1 MSPYNPPP
9 LESYDSAQG
18 DTTPFA
24 SNRRRQQDSY
34 RHPRGPPPFP
44 PGLLATP
51 LPIINPF
58 GPPAPQKLESDDR
71 NSAAS
76 EPTTRSRFE
85 AQQLV
90 IAYIGG
96 ISSIVDDEWVEK
108 VLRAC
113 GRVKSWRRARDAN
126 EQPLSF
132 GFCEFE
138 SMKDAACALR
148 VLSSDGALKKGGW
161 VLPSATVAG
170 KPELLSIK
178 IDNRMLVDLRSHAAL
193 ADGQE
198 TATKENEFAVM
209 ELVAAAIGEL
219 EAGSEGGST
228 DTVACNNAQTHT
240 HMEVGLADEA
250 HSTLKPGK
258 TSGPESSANFSSG
271 NGNVG
276 EATASD
282 NQQPFL
288 LEFEEA
294 WEREQARQHREQRY
308 IVAATEREHKL
319 GGEQVDREGRIER
332 NALRELDRIDD
343 RQRARDA
350 MSALLPKWDDS
361 HEGSMRDHDYYR
373 DHERWWHHRKTA
385 RAKEL
390 SFDEDDRR
398 RQEKEQQD
406 REQEQDKARKHRRTS
421 EEANVCLQS
430 LEAASTSP
438 DIDVSTLNLVN
449 DNVLQIG
456 VQSSEAAETLLH
468 GVPVSQNALFEW
480 PVKWE
485 LVDDTLMQATIAPA
499 VRKQLSNYL
508 GAETDDGS
516 VDELADFV
524 ITHIAE
530 HKPLTSLAEELEM
543 VLVDDSA
550 VFVTQLWRL
559 LVSETESRA

>member
-1 MSPYNPPP
+1 MPPYNPPP
-9 LESYDSAQG
+9 LESYDSTQG

-44 PGLLATP
+44 PGILATP

-58 GPPAPQKLESDDR
+58 GPPAPQKLESDNR
-71 NSAAS
+71 NPAAL

-113 GRVKSWRRARDAN
+113 GRVKSWRRARDAD

-148 VLSSDGALKKGGW
+148 VLSSDGGLKKGGW

-193 ADGQE
+193 TDGQE
-198 TATKENEFAVM
+198 AATKENESAAM
-209 ELVAAAIGEL
+209 QLVATAISEL
-219 EAGSEGGST
+219 EAGSEGGSA
-228 DTVACNNAQTHT
+228 DTAACNNAQTHPR
-240 HMEVGLADEA
+240 MGVGSADEA
-250 HSTLKPGK
+250 HSTLKPRK
-258 TSGPESSANFSSG
+258 TSEPESSANFSSG
-271 NGNVG
+271 SGSVG

-288 LEFEEA
+288 LELEEA
-294 WEREQARQHREQRY
+294 WEREQVRQHRDQRY

-332 NALRELDRIDD
+332 NALRELDRIDA

-361 HEGSMRDHDYYR
+361 YEESMRDHDYYR
-373 DHERWWHHRKTA
+373 DHERWWHHRKTV
-385 RAKEL
+385 RTKEL

-406 REQEQDKARKHRRTS
+406 REQEQDKPRKYR
-421 EEANVCLQS
+421 
-430 LEAASTSP
+430 
-438 DIDVSTLNLVN
+438 
-449 DNVLQIG
+449 
-456 VQSSEAAETLLH
+456 
-468 GVPVSQNALFEW
+468 
-480 PVKWE
+480 
-485 LVDDTLMQATIAPA
+485 
-499 VRKQLSNYL
+499 
-508 GAETDDGS
+508 
-516 VDELADFV
+516 
-524 ITHIAE
+524 
-530 HKPLTSLAEELEM
+530 
-543 VLVDDSA
+543 
-550 VFVTQLWRL
+550 
-559 LVSETESRA
+559 

>member
-1 MSPYNPPP
+1 M
-9 LESYDSAQG
+9 SYDSTQG

-44 PGLLATP
+44 PGILATP

-58 GPPAPQKLESDDR
+58 GPPAPQKLESDNR
-71 NSAAS
+71 NPAAL

-113 GRVKSWRRARDAN
+113 GRVKSWRRARDAD

-148 VLSSDGALKKGGW
+148 VLSSDGGLKKGGW

-193 ADGQE
+193 TDGQE
-198 TATKENEFAVM
+198 QRRKKTN
-209 ELVAAAIGEL
+209 LLQCNYEL
-219 EAGSEGGST
+219 EAGSEGGSA
-228 DTVACNNAQTHT
+228 DTLLTHPR
-240 HMEVGLADEA
+240 MGVGSADEA
-250 HSTLKPGK
+250 HSTLKPRK
-258 TSGPESSANFSSG
+258 TSEPESSANFSSG
-271 NGNVG
+271 SGSVG

-288 LEFEEA
+288 LELEEA
-294 WEREQARQHREQRY
+294 WEREQVRQHRDQRY

-361 HEGSMRDHDYYR
+361 YEESMRDHDYYR
-373 DHERWWHHRKTA
+373 DHERWWHHRKTV
-385 RAKEL
+385 RTKEL

-406 REQEQDKARKHRRTS
+406 REQEQDKPRKYRRTS
-421 EEANVCLQS
+421 EEENVCLQS

-438 DIDVSTLNLVN
+438 DIDMPTLNLAN
-449 DNVLQIG
+449 DNVLQTS
-456 VQSSEAAETLLH
+456 VQSSEAPETLLH
-468 GVPVSQNALFEW
+468 GVPMSRNVLFEW

-485 LVDDTLMQATIAPA
+485 LVDDTLIQVTIAPA

-524 ITHIAE
+524 IAHIAE
-530 HKPLTSLAEELEM
+530 HKPPASLAEELEM

-559 LVSETESRA
+559 LVSETESRT